1 MASGPV
7 LIFDKSF
14 LQSLNPDEAVWLDHF
29 FITNITPL
37 FFIEALADLAKEI
50 RRGRTPEQVVSNLAY
65 KTPDM
70 QSSPNAHHQTLLAGE
85 LSGLYAVPLDWRLRR
100 AGGTKVELDGK
111 TGVIFHKT
119 EEEEAFDRWRD
130 GQFLDLERQIASR
143 WRRNLS
149 GADFTA
155 IYNAFQR
162 YYPKGKPKE
171 LSQVKA
177 IAERIIDGADQEG
190 SFVFGLSLLGH
201 PADSRAVIVQRYR
214 NVGKPPLRDFA
225 PYFRFLYSVELF
237 FNLAIAADLISKE
250 RPSNKIDL
258 AYLYYLP
265 FCQIFTSSDNL
276 HEKVVPL
283 FLREDQSFVKGPEL
297 KADLHRLDEHYSE
310 LPDSV
315 KAEGLYHFAKD
326 PPTEGD
332 FLVSRL
338 YDTHRLG
345 WRKEKMERKEL
356 PKHLQDALLQM
367 LNRIEKDSRS
377 TDPRERITIEESD
390 FIGITRHVVPK
401 KGKWV
406 RIKPNA
412 EKD

>member
-1 MASGPV
+1 MAPGPV

-14 LQSLNPDEAVWLDHF
+14 LQSLNPDESVWLDHF

-50 RRGRTPEQVVSNLAY
+50 RGGRSPEQVVSNLAY

-70 QSSPNAHHQTLLAGE
+70 QSSPNAHHRTLLAGE
-85 LSGLYAVPLDWRLRR
+85 LSGLYVVPLDWRLRR

-111 TGVIFHKT
+111 TGVMFHKT

-143 WRRNLS
+143 WRKDLS
-149 GADFTA
+149 GVDFTA
-155 IYNAFQR
+155 IYSAYQR

-177 IAERIIDGADQEG
+177 FADRIIDEANQED
-190 SFVFGLSLLGH
+190 SLIFGLSLLGY

-214 NVGKPPLRDFA
+214 DVGKPRLRDFA
-225 PYFRFLYSVELF
+225 PYFRYLYSIELF
-237 FNLAIAADLISKE
+237 FNLAIAADLISRE

-265 FCQIFTSSDNL
+265 FCQIFTSSDKL

-283 FLREDQSFVKGPEL
+283 FLREDQSFVKGPDL
-297 KADLHRLDEHYSE
+297 KADLRKIDAHYSA
-310 LPDSV
+310 LPDTV
-315 KAEGLYHFAKD
+315 KAEGLNHFAKD

-338 YDTHRLG
+338 YDRHRPG
-345 WRKEKMERKEL
+345 WRKEKAERKEL
-356 PKHLQDALLQM
+356 PKHLQDALLQI
-367 LNRIEKDSRS
+367 LNRIEKDSQS
-377 TDPRERITIEESD
+377 ADPRERITIEETD
-390 FIGITRHVVPK
+390 FIQITRHVAPR

-406 RIKPNA
+406 RIKPKA
-412 EKD
+412 